1 MNNDILYGVS
11 PQNMTQQAALEL
23 LAKLPGDIEVTLK
36 QAEQMTMRLP
46 DFPENCRDLSQHRIV
61 RLGARRK
68 NEETIEPLAALA
80 AGGRPFS
87 ISLRGQED
95 GSTYYLIGGQ
105 QVRGGLRLARGVTET
120 EDWKEGKTRSGFES
134 WCVCGGILKD
144 LEGLERPD
152 NREESPL
159 NWLDALAQ
167 AAAGSS
173 YGLSFFFSPVEP
185 KWLEEQIQA
194 VSAMQDTLSHLT
206 KSGLQVSLNDG
217 ASVNDVDE
225 IRRKAVVFFK
235 GERRLNLNS
244 GITVSQEM
252 SQEHNLIAA
261 CYDAL
266 RFRLKELIQ
275 LRRDGGFSVSVR
287 AFAADRD
294 ILALAESVVVG
305 VLAQEG
311 LACRWTSRE
320 PQTAFLLPS
329 CRLNRLASCP
339 EHSFPG
345 FSLVTPHSYET
356 NPPTVD
362 GKCVQIGSLVWNECK
377 TGTTVSIPL
386 KELNRHAFIC
396 GMTGSGK
403 SNTVCSLLT
412 RLDPEIPFLVIEPV
426 KGEYRSLQD
435 AIPGRTVE
443 VCTMDTGG
451 DELLA
456 FNPFW
461 FPKNGKLQYHIDS
474 LKSIIS
480 AAFDL
485 YAAMPNILEQCL
497 TAAYIKKG
505 WKLAISKNAFEG
517 KLPDELL
524 YPTFSNLCQEVE
536 HYLDSSDFADELR
549 SNYKGALL
557 TRLQSFTGGV
567 KGLLLN
573 CSSPPRFQEWAKERT
588 SCILELDALA
598 DDSDKAIVMG
608 ALLSQYFQCV
618 KCSDA
623 GTAPGLKHMIVIE
636 EAHHLFRDS
645 AVGSS
650 SEGGPGS
657 RQQLVETLNN
667 LLAEIRAYGE
677 GVLIVDQSPTGV
689 SSQVIKNTAVK
700 IVHRTDYGDDLEV
713 LRQALLLDQEDED
726 GPASLEAG
734 FALVRY
740 GSMKGPAH
748 TYVPLCKV
756 KEEKGIQ
763 KKPES
768 AVVDFDSIQAMFQ
781 LSSVYKEKLCSCCGK
796 FVNQLLFDS
805 RNGAAAAY
813 QVLVSLIRV
822 GLRDLGYQ
830 DATVT
835 AELNPEN
842 LLYTINNA
850 VDIYLYNNFPNQQ
863 LLCGQLRML
872 VDRYLALEAYR
883 KTGIREQEW
892 TLLRRYCETEIYP
905 TLVDILERSNDKLT
919 YWFTQCAPGRNRAW
933 NAGVLRQ
940 FVTDWIC
947 LEKEYGKDMLNSTP
961 LDSMNCALS
970 KSQFLVPLDTTVFSG
985 LWNVLQFYFYALETD
1000 ESNTADK
1007 DE

>member
-1 MNNDILYGVS
+1 
-11 PQNMTQQAALEL
+11 MTRQDVLEL
-23 LAKLPGDIEVTLK
+23 LARLPGDIEVTLK
-36 QAEQMTMRLP
+36 KAERMIMQLP
-46 DFPENCRDLSQHRIV
+46 DFPKDCQSLSQHRV
-61 RLGARRK
+61 TRLGARRK
-68 NEETIEPLAALA
+68 NDDTIEPLAALA
-80 AGGRPFS
+80 AGGKSFS
-87 ISLRGQED
+87 ISLRGKED
-95 GSTYYLIGGQ
+95 GSACYLIGGQ
-105 QVRGGLRLARGVTET
+105 QTQGALQIARGVAETENWMDTET
-120 EDWKEGKTRSGFES
+120 SSWFES
-134 WCVCGGILKD
+134 WCVCDCILKD
-144 LEGLERPD
+144 PEGLERPD
-152 NREESPL
+152 NRETPPL

-167 AAAGSS
+167 AAAGSC
-173 YGLSFFFSPVEP
+173 YGLCFFFSPVSRG
-185 KWLEEQIQA
+185 WLEEQIQA
-194 VSAMQDTLSHLT
+194 ISTMQDTLSHFN
-206 KSGLQVSLNDG
+206 KSGLQVSFSDN
-217 ASVNDVDE
+217 ASSNEVGN
-225 IRRKAVVFFK
+225 IGRKAVVMVK
-235 GERRLNLNS
+235 GEHQLNPNS
-244 GITVSQEM
+244 GVSVSQDL

-275 LRRDGGFSVSVR
+275 FRRDGGFSVSVR

-294 ILALAESVVVG
+294 ALALAKSVVTG
-305 VLAQEG
+305 VLAREG

-320 PQTAFLLPS
+320 PQVAFLLPS
-329 CRLNRLASCP
+329 YRLERLASCP

-345 FSLVTPHSYET
+345 FSLITPHAYET
-356 NPPTVD
+356 NLPTID
-362 GKCVQIGSLVWNECK
+362 DKSVQLGSLVWNGRK
-377 TGTTVSIPL
+377 TGTQVSIPM

-412 RLDPEIPFLVIEPV
+412 RLDTEIPFLVIEPV
-426 KGEYRSLQD
+426 KGEYRFLQG
-435 AIPGRTVE
+435 AVPGRTVE

-474 LKSIIS
+474 LKAIIS

-497 TAAYIKKG
+497 TAAYVKKG

-517 KLPDELL
+517 KLPEELL

-536 HYLDSSDFADELR
+536 HYLDNSDFADELR

-573 CSSPPRFQEWAKERT
+573 CSSPPRFQEWAREKT

-618 KCSDA
+618 KYSDA
-623 GTAPGLKHMIVIE
+623 GTVPGLKHIIVIE

-645 AVGSS
+645 AIGSS
-650 SEGGPGS
+650 SEGGLGS

-677 GVLIVDQSPTGV
+677 GVLIVDQSPTGI
-689 SSQVIKNTAVK
+689 SAQVIKNTAVK

-713 LRQALLLDQEDED
+713 LRRALLLDQEDED
-726 GPASLEAG
+726 GPASLETG

-740 GSMKGPAH
+740 GAMKGPVH
-748 TYVPLCKV
+748 TYVSLCGV
-756 KEEKGIQ
+756 KEKNGIQ
-763 KKPES
+763 KKPDGTGI
-768 AVVDFDSIQAMFQ
+768 DFDSIQAMFQ
-781 LSSVYKEKLCSCCGK
+781 LSSVYKEKLCSYCGK
-796 FVNQLLFDS
+796 FVNQFLFDS
-805 RNGAAAAY
+805 RNGVAAAY
-813 QVLVSLIRV
+813 RVLVSLIRV

-835 AELNPEN
+835 AELKPEN

-850 VDIYLYNNFPNQQ
+850 VDMYLYNSFPNQQ

-933 NAGVLRQ
+933 YAGVLRQ
-940 FVTDWIC
+940 FVTDWTC
-947 LEKEYGKDMLNSTP
+947 LEKEYGKDTLNNTP
-961 LDSMNCALS
+961 IDSLNCALS
-970 KSQFLVPLDTTVFSG
+970 KSQFLVPLDTAVFSD
-985 LWNVLQFYFYALETD
+985 LWNVLQFYFYALEVD
-1000 ESNTADK
+1000 ESNTVDK